1 MLPLFRLTVLAM
13 AALPLTAAATTYDL
27 LVGSYTE
34 GERPGLYAY
43 RFDGATGKL
52 DAKPWQQLRLDNPSW
67 LVLSPDQ
74 THVYAVNENGPGAR
88 DAVGRASALVLD
100 PQHRLRLDN
109 QVSTLGDHPTHA
121 SLAPDGRYLLVA
133 NYSVDADPGGTLA
146 VLPIDAQGRLQP
158 VTQLSSYQASKVDR
172 ERQLSA
178 HIHSV
183 NFAPDG
189 KTAYV
194 ADLGGDRVYAYR
206 YAPGDNPERPLQAA
220 ATPFLALPPGSG
232 PRHLVFDAAG
242 THAYLTLEM
251 SGQVAVLDVADDGT
265 LKLRG
270 VLDLFAPGF
279 DGDNGAGAIHLSAD
293 GRFLY
298 AVNRGTDDHIA
309 VFAVGADGGLSLVQR
324 RATEGRQP
332 REFSIA
338 PSGRFLLVAAQGDN
352 RIVVIARD
360 AKTGH
365 LGKTLQTVEVA
376 APSDLKF
383 LKP

>member
-1 MLPLFRLTVLAM
+1 MLSLFRLTALAM
-13 AALPLTAAATTYDL
+13 TALPLAATAASYDL

-43 RFDGATGKL
+43 RFDT
-52 DAKPWQQLRLDNPSW
+52 AKGRLEPKAWQQLRLDSPSW
-67 LVLSPDQ
+67 LVVSPDQ
-74 THVYAVNENGPGAR
+74 KHVYAVNENGPGAR
-88 DAVGRASALVLD
+88 DTIGRASALSLD
-100 PQHRLRLDN
+100 AHHTLTLDN

-121 SLAPDGRYLLVA
+121 SLTPDGRYLLVA
-133 NYSVDADPGGTLA
+133 NYSVNADPGGTLA
-146 VLPIDAQGRLQP
+146 VLPIDASGKLQP
-158 VTQLSSYQASKVDR
+158 VSQLSSYQASHVDKA
-172 ERQLSA
+172 RQLSS

-194 ADLGGDRVYAYR
+194 ADLGGDRVYTYR
-206 YAPGDNPERPLQAA
+206 YAPRDNAERPLQAA

-232 PRHLVFDAAG
+232 PRHLVFDASG
-242 THAYLTLEM
+242 RHAYLTLEM
-251 SGQVAVLDVADDGT
+251 SGQVAVLDVSAEGA
-265 LKLRG
+265 LKLRT

-279 DGDNGAGAIHLSAD
+279 SGDNGAGAIHLSAD
-293 GRFLY
+293 GKFLY
-298 AVNRGTDDHIA
+298 AVNRGTDNHIA
-309 VFAVGADGGLSLVQR
+309 VFAVAADGGLSLVQR

-332 REFSIA
+332 REFSID

-360 AKTGH
+360 AKTGK
-365 LGKTLQTVEVA
+365 LGKTLQTVDVA
-376 APSDLKF
+376 APSDIKF